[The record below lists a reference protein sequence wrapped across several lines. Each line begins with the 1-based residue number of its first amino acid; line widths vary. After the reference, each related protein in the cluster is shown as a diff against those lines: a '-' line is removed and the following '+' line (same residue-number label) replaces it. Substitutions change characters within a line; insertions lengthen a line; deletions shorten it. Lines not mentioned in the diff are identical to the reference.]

1 MEIGNREKRKIKRK
15 QNRKKKDKEK
25 NKEIVVWAQST
36 EIGPAKLSTRAA
48 HYVIP
53 LALTPVDRG
62 PPVGLCVR
70 T

>member
-15 QNRKKKDKEK
+15 QNRKKDKEK

-36 EIGPAKLSTRAA
+36 EIGPAKLNTHAA

-53 LALTPVDRG
+53 LALTPVDHG